1 MRKSEYIQK
10 AKNVIL
16 NRVRFHAPIVYDD
29 KIDKT
34 VLFVNGIDVEKPV
47 FKFDKQL
54 NNRLLKAFSLAQQE
68 EDFNLLLSTSSLE
81 NVKQSKLKTMKNT
94 IVYSAQNSPVSF
106 VEMVNKLNINY
117 QSSSNYNLVYKDKFF
132 KVNDEILN
140 PSYKEFVL
148 RQNLVID
155 GVWVEYHE
163 FVLNGDNFFVKF
175 TNKSDKEKKMRLEL
189 NIPLKK
195 GYYYFKKNNKCI
207 VVENLLTK

>member
-94 IVYSAQNSPVSF
+94 IVYSAQNSLVSF
-106 VEMVNKLNINY
+106 
-117 QSSSNYNLVYKDKFF
+117 STTT
-132 KVNDEILN
+132 
-140 PSYKEFVL
+140 
-148 RQNLVID
+148 R
-155 GVWVEYHE
+155 
-163 FVLNGDNFFVKF
+163 
-175 TNKSDKEKKMRLEL
+175 
-189 NIPLKK
+189 
-195 GYYYFKKNNKCI
+195 
-207 VVENLLTK
+207 